1 MKETIGRNY
10 LEIKSINALV
20 DSPPP
25 SQECSINIVEP
36 DDFQINKFFYK
47 NIGKNHRWT
56 DRLIWSDEGWIKY
69 VKNSKVETY
78 ILKVEGDLAGYF
90 ELIIHD
96 DLKEKEIEIAYFG
109 LLEEY
114 HNKKFG
120 GHLLSEAIK
129 KCFLKEKINRV
140 WVHTCTLDHEN
151 ALKNYLARG
160 MKIYKKETVKI

>member
-1 MKETIGRNY
+1 VKETIGRNY

-47 NIGKNHRWT
+47 NVGKKHRWT
-56 DRLIWSDEGWIKY
+56 DRLIWSEENWIKY
-69 VKNSKVETY
+69 SSDPKVETY
-78 ILKVEGDLAGYF
+78 VLKVRDDLAGYF
-90 ELIIHD
+90 ELIFHLDIH
-96 DLKEKEIEIAYFG
+96 EIEIAYFG

-114 HNKKFG
+114 HNKKLG
-120 GHLLSEAIK
+120 GYLLSTAIK
-129 KCFLKEKINRV
+129 KSFKKKDIKRV
-140 WVHTCTLDHEN
+140 WVHTCTLDHKN
-151 ALKNYLARG
+151 AIKNYLARG